1 MTAGEAR
8 RLKDDA
14 LRFDL
19 VLPVLRVNIGI
30 FQFDPIEK
38 LLGVSLA
45 DVLEPLRIAP
55 IERRPSASGTAV
67 EVHHLALPEGE
78 GLAIPLGQLGELG
91 FANEGGLLAL
101 TVPAAWGQ
109 RLATR
114 FGGSLVRGLE
124 RGRSLDGTADVVT
137 CWLRLRPGMRA
148 ALPVGALGELRIET
162 A

>member
-1 MTAGEAR
+1 MTAQEAVR
-8 RLKDDA
+8 REDRA

-19 VLPVLRVNIGI
+19 VLPVLRIGIGI

-78 GLAIPLGQLGELG
+78 GLSLPLGQLGELG
-91 FANEGGLLAL
+91 FVNQGGMLAL

-109 RLATR
+109 RLAAR
-114 FGGSLVRGLE
+114 FGGAVVRG
-124 RGRSLDGTADVVT
+124 RD
-137 CWLRLRPGMRA
+137 
-148 ALPVGALGELRIET
+148 RIT
-162 A
+162 GLSA